1 MDISYR
7 SFGALN
13 HSKLLL
19 VYDGFTYRSAAEARY
34 SYRCL
39 PIAIT
44 WHLNTTDTMHVSV
57 QLRTCPKTFSAP
69 TGLYDEISSGDG
81 RHGAVAIEF
90 WGCTCTCTSGINTG
104 YLRRFSALLRFFC
117 LFDSA
122 ATKEAFSVSLP
133 QVSKT
138 EPYQMFTSVGRERS
152 TLRILHDVASC
163 SAHRPSVEFGKYS
176 NSPSHHRVANLW
188 LKHIWHS
195 EQAEMPGKCIGYHMV
210 LTTVPRRIACNSNKQ
225 DSPPG
230 IIIPSARTESVYSH
244 MSGRDSFRELATSE
258 NL

>member
-13 HSKLLL
+13 HSKRLL
-19 VYDGFTYRSAAEARY
+19 GFTYRSAAEARY

-90 WGCTCTCTSGINTG
+90 WGCTCTCTSGINTD

-133 QVSKT
+133 Q
-138 EPYQMFTSVGRERS
+138 
-152 TLRILHDVASC
+152 
-163 SAHRPSVEFGKYS
+163 
-176 NSPSHHRVANLW
+176 
-188 LKHIWHS
+188 HS

-210 LTTVPRRIACNSNKQ
+210 LTTVPRRIACNSSKQ
-225 DSPPG
+225 DSPLG
-230 IIIPSARTESVYSH
+230 IKFVQPHVWP
-244 MSGRDSFRELATSE
+244 
-258 NL
+258 